1 MLQKLP
7 VTESGFEL
15 IRTENM
21 LYVDKTKYILDLLDM
36 GRYLFLS
43 RPRRF
48 GKSLLTNTL
57 KALFQN
63 KKHLFEDLYIY
74 DKWTWTEHSVI
85 HLDFSKI
92 DYKGTIEQ
100 FETDVSNILNSI
112 ASEYDIKLNYTTC
125 VTQFR
130 ELIDELKEKF
140 NKGEVVLID
149 EYDKPIT
156 DFIDNPTKANENRE
170 FLRTLYTTLKA
181 EHENLRLVFVTG
193 VSKLA
198 KVSVFS
204 GMNNTVDVSLRPKMN
219 NILGITHDEL
229 RHYFKDYIEVL
240 RQKKGM
246 SYSEVM
252 DKIKFMYNG
261 YSWDA
266 VETVY
271 NPYAIVNLMAA
282 MDFNNFWFQSGT
294 PTLLVNLI
302 VQRAKEEALN
312 TQPTDYENVL
322 VGNDVFETSELEHL
336 SVEGLLFQTGYLT
349 ITKIEEDED
358 YFFKSYTLNY
368 PNYEVKYSFMKQI
381 LERYAAL
388 PKREIQT
395 GSIRMKQM
403 LRTGK
408 IDNFIQLIQR
418 FFSIIPYQLRYNAN
432 EAYYH
437 SILQMLFTLVG
448 IEMLS
453 ERATYNGR
461 IDGVIEFEKQVYILE
476 FKYAQKG
483 KVQTLANKALQQ
495 IKDKNYA
502 KSYQQTDKNITLIGI
517 GFLDKKRKETKDSQL
532 EIKGIWESVD

>member
-7 VTESGFEL
+7 ITESGFEL
-15 IRTENM
+15 IRTEKM

-63 KKHLFEDLYIY
+63 KKHLFEGLAIN
-74 DKWTWTEHSVI
+74 DKWIWQEHGVI

-92 DYKGTIEQ
+92 DYKGSIKDFENHLSVLLSETAKDYEIEIK
-100 FETDVSNILNSI
+100 ETNFLLKFQ
-112 ASEYDIKLNYTTC
+112 KLING
-125 VTQFR
+125 
-130 ELIDELKEKF
+130 LKEKF
-140 NKGEVVLID
+140 NRGVVVLID

-156 DFIDNPTKANENRE
+156 DFIDNPIKANENRE
-170 FLRTLYTTLKA
+170 FLRSFYTTLKA

-219 NILGITHDEL
+219 NILGITHKEL
-229 RHYFKDYIEVL
+229 THYFKEHIEVL
-240 RQKKGM
+240 CQKKGM
-246 SYSEVM
+246 TYEQVL

-261 YSWDA
+261 YSWNA
-266 VETVY
+266 IETVY

-302 VQRAKEEALN
+302 VQRAREDVLK
-312 TQPTDYENVL
+312 TQPTDYEDVI

-388 PKREIQT
+388 PNREIQT
-395 GSIRMKQM
+395 GSIRMKRALKQ
-403 LRTGK
+403 G
-408 IDNFIQLIQR
+408 DNKTFIQLLQR
-418 FFSIIPYQLRYNAN
+418 FFSIIPYQLRHNAD

-453 ERATYNGR
+453 ERATYDGR
-461 IDGVIEFEKQVYILE
+461 IDGVIEFNEQVCILE

-483 KVQTLANKALQQ
+483 QVQTLAEKALQQ

-502 KSYQQTDKNITLIGI
+502 KAYQQTDKKITLIGI
-517 GFLDKKRKETKDSQL
+517 GFLDKKKDEKENTKL
-532 EIKGIWESVD
+532 EIEGIWEIL